1 MKFVA
6 FRISSMKTRLAN
18 DGTLCTFTAFKK
30 CLRHSSRTEWN
41 IVFSESFEKTS
52 NRKKVFFLVLN
63 CRQFFFSHKK
73 IRWHISEK
81 KNCVAEKWIQLI
93 FEIHFL
99 FCFFMEV
106 HFLGFLNW
114 KKSLIHHKSKKN
126 RRLFVSNLVFEEIE
140 LVPKSFLRW

>member
-63 CRQFFFSHKK
+63 CRQFFLVTKK
-73 IRWHISEK
+73 SGDTFRK
-81 KNCVAEKWIQLI
+81 KNCVAEKWIPLN
-93 FEIHFL
+93 FENHFL
-99 FCFFMEV
+99 FCFVFC
-106 HFLGFLNW
+106 FLEFKLCCSFFRGSPFSRILEL
-114 KKSLIHHKSKKN
+114 KKSLIYH
-126 RRLFVSNLVFEEIE
+126 
-140 LVPKSFLRW
+140 